1 MSLGFFPIPPTVRKL
16 FSSLTLASV
25 PTSGLW
31 GVGPEGLGAGLR
43 RRGGAADLRTSR
55 IALGGGLS
63 GGSGVGRSLSARRRC
78 WGGGVRL
85 RLRVGRAGVVADMEQ
100 VGPQEVTGT
109 RWWYEGYVLP
119 ADPVSLAGVRSW
131 FRPTLPTPPA
141 PHVPPPSSAPPR
153 ARFRGLR
160 R

>member
-1 MSLGFFPIPPTVRKL
+1 M
-16 FSSLTLASV
+16 
-25 PTSGLW
+25 
-31 GVGPEGLGAGLR
+31 GPEGLGAGLR
-43 RRGGAADLRTSR
+43 RRGGASGLRTSR

-63 GGSGVGRSLSARRRC
+63 GGSGDGSCLSARRRC

-131 FRPTLPTPPA
+131 FRPTLPTPSA
-141 PHVPPPSSAPPR
+141 PYVPPPSSARPSSTPR
-153 ARFRGLR
+153 GIQGSPALTVHGSAHSKESGKGVPGRPA
-160 R
+160 